1 MDPPVAVCHTR
12 SHGLARPRTATGG
25 VPVTESSGLEN
36 VEVVKR
42 VFEAFAERNVDAMA
56 DLLDPEVLFEPA
68 PTFARPH
75 RSYLGHSGMR
85 QYFDDLSESWER
97 LEVNVQ
103 EYRSAG
109 NYVLAFGRIYAVG
122 GGSVADDPASFVW
135 RLEGGKVVW
144 GKVFRRRGEALDVV
158 GLSE

>member
-1 MDPPVAVCHTR
+1 M
-12 SHGLARPRTATGG
+12 TASPG
-25 VPVTESSGLEN
+25 PDN
-36 VEVVKR
+36 VEVVRR
-42 VFEAFAERNVDAMA
+42 VFEAFSSRDVDAMV
-56 DLLDPEVLFEPA
+56 DLIDPEVLFEPA

-85 QYFDDLSESWER
+85 QYFEDLAATWER
-97 LEVNVQ
+97 LDVNIQ
-103 EYRSAG
+103 EFRAAG
-109 NYVLAFGRIYAVG
+109 NYVLAFGRIYAAG

-135 RLEGGKVVW
+135 RLEDGKVVW

>member
-1 MDPPVAVCHTR
+1 M
-12 SHGLARPRTATGG
+12 
-25 VPVTESSGLEN
+25 TESSGLEN

-56 DLLDPEVLFEPA
+56 DLLDPAVLFEPA

-97 LEVNVQ
+97 LEVSVQ
-103 EYRSAG
+103 EYRAAG

-144 GKVFRRRGEALDVV
+144 GKVFRRRGDALDVV

>member
-1 MDPPVAVCHTR
+1 M
-12 SHGLARPRTATGG
+12 
-25 VPVTESSGLEN
+25 PVTEIPGPDN
-36 VEVVKR
+36 VEVVRR
-42 VFEAFAERNVDAMA
+42 VFDAFSRRDIDAMA
-56 DLLDPEVLFEPA
+56 ELIDDDMLFEPA
-68 PTFARPH
+68 PTFARQH

-85 QYFDDLSESWER
+85 QYFEDLADTWER

-109 NYVLAFGRIYAVG
+109 NYVLAFGRIYATG

-135 RLEGGKVVW
+135 RLEEGKVVW
-144 GKVFRRRGEALDVV
+144 GKVFRRRGDALDVV

>member
-1 MDPPVAVCHTR
+1 VTDGPDNVA
-12 SHGLARPRTATGG
+12 
-25 VPVTESSGLEN
+25 
-36 VEVVKR
+36 VVKR
-42 VFEAFAERNVDAMA
+42 VFEAFSQRDLETLEG
-56 DLLDPEVLFEPA
+56 LLDPEVLFEPA

-75 RSYLGHSGMR
+75 RSYRGHAGMR
-85 QYFDDLSESWER
+85 EYFDDLADTWER
-97 LEVNVQ
+97 LEVNIQ
-103 EYRSAG
+103 EYRQAG
-109 NYVLAFGRIYAVG
+109 SYVLAFGRIYAAG

>member
-1 MDPPVAVCHTR
+1 MSPSSGEAGRPSRDTGPDSVAVVR
-12 SHGLARPRTATGG
+12 RL
-25 VPVTESSGLEN
+25 
-36 VEVVKR
+36 
-42 VFEAFAERNVDAMA
+42 FEAFSNRDLEAMTELVD
-56 DLLDPEVLFEPA
+56 PGILFEPA

-85 QYFDDLSESWER
+85 QYFDDVAATWER
-97 LEVNVQ
+97 LEVNIQ
-103 EYRSAG
+103 EYRHAG
-109 NYVLAFGRIYAVG
+109 SYVLAFGRIYAAG

-158 GLSE
+158 GLTE

>member
-1 MDPPVAVCHTR
+1 VSPSSGEAGRPSRDTGPDSVAVVR
-12 SHGLARPRTATGG
+12 RL
-25 VPVTESSGLEN
+25 
-36 VEVVKR
+36 
-42 VFEAFAERNVDAMA
+42 FEAFSNRDLEAMTELVD
-56 DLLDPEVLFEPA
+56 PGILFEPA

-85 QYFDDLSESWER
+85 QYFDDVAATWER
-97 LEVNVQ
+97 LEVNIQ
-103 EYRSAG
+103 EYRHAG
-109 NYVLAFGRIYAVG
+109 SYVLAFGRIYAAG

-158 GLSE
+158 GLTE

>member
-1 MDPPVAVCHTR
+1 VTDGPDNVA
-12 SHGLARPRTATGG
+12 
-25 VPVTESSGLEN
+25 
-36 VEVVKR
+36 VVKR
-42 VFEAFAERNVDAMA
+42 VFEAFSQRDLGTLEG
-56 DLLDPEVLFEPA
+56 LLDPEVLFEPA

-75 RSYLGHSGMR
+75 RSYRGHAGMR
-85 QYFDDLSESWER
+85 EYFDDLADTWER
-97 LEVNVQ
+97 LEVNIQ
-103 EYRSAG
+103 EYRQAG
-109 NYVLAFGRIYAVG
+109 SYVLAFGRIYAAG

>member
-1 MDPPVAVCHTR
+1 M
-12 SHGLARPRTATGG
+12 
-25 VPVTESSGLEN
+25 TESSGLEN

-42 VFEAFAERNVDAMA
+42 VFEAFAERDVDAMA
-56 DLLDPEVLFEPA
+56 DLLDPAVLFEPA

-97 LEVNVQ
+97 LEVSVQ
-103 EYRSAG
+103 EYRAAG

-144 GKVFRRRGEALDVV
+144 GKVFRRRGDALDVV

>member
-1 MDPPVAVCHTR
+1 MSDGADNVAVI
-12 SHGLARPRTATGG
+12 
-25 VPVTESSGLEN
+25 
-36 VEVVKR
+36 KR
-42 VFEAFAERNVDAMA
+42 VFEAFSNRDADAMIE
-56 DLLDPEVLFEPA
+56 LTDPDVLFEPA

-75 RSYLGHSGMR
+75 RSYVGHSGMR
-85 QYFDDLSESWER
+85 QYFADVADTWDR
-97 LEVNVQ
+97 LEVSIQ
-103 EYRSAG
+103 EYRHAG
-109 NYVLAFGRIYAVG
+109 SYVLAFGRIYAAG

>member
-1 MDPPVAVCHTR
+1 MTDGPDNVA
-12 SHGLARPRTATGG
+12 
-25 VPVTESSGLEN
+25 
-36 VEVVKR
+36 VVKR
-42 VFEAFAERNVDAMA
+42 LFEAFSQRDLETLEG
-56 DLLDPEVLFEPA
+56 LLDPEVLFEPA

-85 QYFDDLSESWER
+85 QYFEDLAHTWER
-97 LEVNVQ
+97 LEVNIQ
-103 EYRSAG
+103 EYRHAG
-109 NYVLAFGRIYAVG
+109 SYVLAFGRIYAAG

-144 GKVFRRRGEALDVV
+144 GKVFRRPGEALDVV

>member
-1 MDPPVAVCHTR
+1 VSPNSGESRQPRRDTGPDNVAVVR
-12 SHGLARPRTATGG
+12 RL
-25 VPVTESSGLEN
+25 
-36 VEVVKR
+36 
-42 VFEAFAERNVDAMA
+42 FEAFSNRDLDAMTE
-56 DLLDPEVLFEPA
+56 LVDPGILFEPA

-85 QYFDDLSESWER
+85 QYFDDVADTWER
-97 LEVNVQ
+97 LEVNIQ
-103 EYRSAG
+103 EYRHAG
-109 NYVLAFGRIYAVG
+109 SYVLAFGRIYAAG

>member
-1 MDPPVAVCHTR
+1 
-12 SHGLARPRTATGG
+12 
-25 VPVTESSGLEN
+25 
-36 VEVVKR
+36 
-42 VFEAFAERNVDAMA
+42 
-56 DLLDPEVLFEPA
+56 LLDPEVLFEPA

-85 QYFDDLSESWER
+85 QYFEDLGATWER
-97 LEVNVQ
+97 LEVNIQ
-103 EYRSAG
+103 EYRHAG
-109 NYVLAFGRIYAVG
+109 NYVLAFGRIYASG

-158 GLSE
+158 GLVE

>member
-1 MDPPVAVCHTR
+1 MSPNSGESGRPSRDTGPDNVALVR
-12 SHGLARPRTATGG
+12 RL
-25 VPVTESSGLEN
+25 
-36 VEVVKR
+36 
-42 VFEAFAERNVDAMA
+42 FEAFSKRDLDAMTE
-56 DLLDPEVLFEPA
+56 LVDPGILFEPA

-85 QYFDDLSESWER
+85 QYFDDVADTWER
-97 LEVNVQ
+97 LEVNIQ
-103 EYRSAG
+103 EYRHAG
-109 NYVLAFGRIYAVG
+109 SYVLAFGRIYAAG

-144 GKVFRRRGEALDVV
+144 GKVFRRRGEALYVV